1 MQKEKNLCIKTYKKK
16 VIEIRESN
24 LSNRELSVIYGVNK
38 SSIQRVKSG
47 KTGHIFKIMT
57 SKSLYIEN
65 FTDFTTSARVG
76 EYTVKFPNTAAIK
89 RDGKLWLAA

>member
-1 MQKEKNLCIKTYKKK
+1 MHQNLQKKK

-47 KTGHIFKIMT
+47 KNWSHI
-57 SKSLYIEN
+57 
-65 FTDFTTSARVG
+65 
-76 EYTVKFPNTAAIK
+76 
-89 RDGKLWLAA
+89 